1 MRQRSSSLSA
11 PQTTPFITQTS
22 SFPQPLA
29 VGEAPASSMGTTEQT
44 SLSEL
49 KSLDKPYDY
58 FGDNHGVAM

>member
-22 SFPQPLA
+22 FPQPLA
-29 VGEAPASSMGTTEQT
+29 VGEAPASSMGTTVQT

>member
-22 SFPQPLA
+22 SFPQPLV